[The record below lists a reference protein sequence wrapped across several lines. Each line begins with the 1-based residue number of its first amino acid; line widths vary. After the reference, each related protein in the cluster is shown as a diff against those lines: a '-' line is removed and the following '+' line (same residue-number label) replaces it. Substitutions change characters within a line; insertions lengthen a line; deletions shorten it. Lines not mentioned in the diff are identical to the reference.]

1 MPEKPTYEELEKR
14 VRELEQ
20 LEIEREKS
28 KKTLREIEKTLRFFY
43 QNAPIAYQSLDE
55 KGHLIE
61 VNKAW
66 LDTLGYDRE
75 EVIGKSFGDFLP
87 PDWKDHF
94 NENFPRFKAVGEIL
108 GMEFE
113 MIKKDGTLIVVSF
126 NGKIGLDSA
135 GHFRQT
141 H

>member
-87 PDWKDHF
+87 PDWKDQSCWRNTGCGIRYDQERRNVNRCVF
-94 NENFPRFKAVGEIL
+94 
-108 GMEFE
+108 
-113 MIKKDGTLIVVSF
+113 
-126 NGKIGLDSA
+126 
-135 GHFRQT
+135 
-141 H
+141 